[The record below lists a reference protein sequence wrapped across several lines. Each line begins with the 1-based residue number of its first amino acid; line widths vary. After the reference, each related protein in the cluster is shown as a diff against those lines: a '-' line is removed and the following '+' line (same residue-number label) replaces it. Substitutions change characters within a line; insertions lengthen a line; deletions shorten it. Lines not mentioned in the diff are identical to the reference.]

1 MKKVKSNKKHYVLI
15 SGIVVLICCA
25 IFSAINISQKMDRD
39 DINISPLATNEIL
52 YTDAK
57 NALKEIN
64 ADTFLVVSYTGD
76 ATIHKTE
83 KDIEKYLK
91 RVNLLDNVMYLDA
104 KLYIGKENYIYDL
117 NKLLKLDDTNKIS
130 KLPAVIFYKDGSI
143 SEVRDSKKSMINK
156 DTFKKYID
164 NNGLAS

>member
-1 MKKVKSNKKHYVLI
+1 
-15 SGIVVLICCA
+15 
-25 IFSAINISQKMDRD
+25 
-39 DINISPLATNEIL
+39 
-52 YTDAK
+52 
-57 NALKEIN
+57 
-64 ADTFLVVSYTGD
+64 
-76 ATIHKTE
+76 
-83 KDIEKYLK
+83 
-91 RVNLLDNVMYLDA
+91 MYLDA
-104 KLYIGKENYIYDL
+104 KLYIGKENYIDDL

>member
-25 IFSAINISQKMDRD
+25 IFSAINISQKMDGD

-83 KDIEKYLK
+83 KDI
-91 RVNLLDNVMYLDA
+91 
-104 KLYIGKENYIYDL
+104 
-117 NKLLKLDDTNKIS
+117 
-130 KLPAVIFYKDGSI
+130 
-143 SEVRDSKKSMINK
+143 
-156 DTFKKYID
+156 
-164 NNGLAS
+164 